1 MICQTFYSRRGEKK
15 TKQTKTHKT
24 LRSQMMPSKF
34 THFSTARGALHEL
47 LRSNVLGHFPFY
59 AAQHLRQ
66 LCGRRQF
73 VYFSLCGSVRT
84 CQQEASNLL
93 EARFWPANSIKR
105 PFVFLCVCSQQS
117 VWRALFLFMYVCVCV
132 RTNRARHCSP
142 GFTSS
147 TNVWQTRNSFS
158 CFSNSVRRFNKALN
172 SSETTSPKLVLAHLR
187 SR

>member
-1 MICQTFYSRRGEKK
+1 MIYQTFYSRRGEKK

-132 RTNRARHCSP
+132 CGLIVRGIVHRGLPHPQMFGRHATLSRASPIRSGDLTRHSIAQRP
-142 GFTSS
+142 HLPSS
-147 TNVWQTRNSFS
+147 
-158 CFSNSVRRFNKALN
+158 C
-172 SSETTSPKLVLAHLR
+172 
-187 SR
+187 